1 MLWLNRR
8 RSRTSTRCQ
17 GRRIRHGRA
26 PSAASRIGRLQL
38 SRGQLLRIDD
48 HLRPGFLELIK
59 AAALDILILHPEHA
73 RVLPFA
79 VWRIFDLAD
88 DGIEAVRFEV
98 IPELSLV
105 EAANR
110 RYRLLHHLAIR
121 VGEGRNEIAE
131 EICAD

>member
-17 GRRIRHGRA
+17 RHRIRHGRA
-26 PSAASRIGRLQL
+26 PSASYRIRGLQL
-38 SRGQLLRIDD
+38 SRGQLLRVDD

-59 AAALDILILHPEHA
+59 VASLDILILHPEHA

-88 DGIEAVRFEV
+88 DGIEAVRLEV
-98 IPELSLV
+98 IAEFSLV

-110 RYRLLHHLAIR
+110 RYRLLHHLAVR
-121 VGEGRNEIAE
+121 VGKGRNEIAE
-131 EICAD
+131 QICAD